1 MATSLPVQNID
12 ELKAIIK
19 RMDEISPLIAILID
33 FEARSG
39 LRYVDLSKLT
49 FDDLM
54 INGTVRKS
62 FTIVQSKAYNAR
74 MKPSLTAHLTEAEY
88 KKRSRYA
95 REESK
100 VTIHVNEGFE
110 ALIRRLY
117 LINGANKL
125 AFQSGHHS
133 AKEGKAISIQYI
145 NRSLKKIAFDMG
157 LPYPLSTHSMRKS
170 FAMFLLNMGATVKV
184 VKESLGQASIG
195 STEHY
200 LKTFADETKDFTTRI
215 DY

>member
-1 MATSLPVQNID
+1 MASLPVQNVE

-19 RMDEISPLIAILID
+19 RMDDINPLIAILID
-33 FEARSG
+33 FEARTG
-39 LRYVDLSKLT
+39 LRYVDLSALT

-74 MKPSLTAHLTEAEY
+74 MKPSLTKGLTPSQRA
-88 KKRSRYA
+88 KRDRYA
-95 REESK
+95 KEASK
-100 VTIHVNEGFE
+100 ITIHVNEGLE

-117 LINGANKL
+117 LVNGAHKL
-125 AFQSGHHS
+125 AFQSSHHL
-133 AKEGKAISIQYI
+133 AKGNKAISIQYV
-145 NRSLKKIAFDMG
+145 NRSLKKIAFEMG

-170 FAMFLLNMGATVKV
+170 FAMFLLNKGATVKV
-184 VKESLGQASIG
+184 VKEALGQSSLS

-200 LKTFADETKDFTTRI
+200 LKTFADETKDFTTQI